1 MKGNAYKK
9 VGNSSWYTDDG
20 TSRSEMNSYLDSV
33 YSENPST
40 GKKRS
45 KPRKKKKCDHKHEW
59 SDVLLETSYRDP
71 LTGKQKRTLHLGKK
85 CSICDLIK
93 ETKWFIT
100 VKEGGIYRN
109 MTYDEIKK
117 QYSDLEIID
126 YLG

>member
-9 VGNSSWYTDDG
+9 FAESGWTDTDE
-20 TSRSEMNSYLDSV
+20 TTRAQMNEYAEGISL
-33 YSENPST
+33 EKPST
-40 GKKRS
+40 GKKKS
-45 KPRKKKKCDHKHEW
+45 KPHKKKKCDHKHEW

-71 LTGKQKRTLHLGKK
+71 LTGKPKRTLHLGKK

-100 VKEGGIYRN
+100 VKEDGIYRN